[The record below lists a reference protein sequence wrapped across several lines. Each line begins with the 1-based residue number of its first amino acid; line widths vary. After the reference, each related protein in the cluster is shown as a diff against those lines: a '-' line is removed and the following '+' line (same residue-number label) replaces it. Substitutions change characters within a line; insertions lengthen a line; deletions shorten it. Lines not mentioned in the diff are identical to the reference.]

1 MIRLNRNEHSIMN
14 ALWEKPNLTWAEINQ
29 AAREAGAM
37 YWNERSSFYMLDNL
51 VKKGLLEMS
60 GVRQMHTKLSRTYA
74 PTIKKVDYYAE
85 LLATELQADE
95 IKACCTAAAA
105 RLRGH

>member
-1 MIRLNRNEHSIMN
+1 MIPLNKNEHSIMN
-14 ALWEKPNLTWAEINQ
+14 VLWEKPDLTWAEINQ

-51 VKKGLLEMS
+51 VKKGLLKMS
-60 GVRQMHTKLSRTYA
+60 GARQMHTKLSRTYA

-95 IKACCTAAAA
+95 IKACCTAATA

>member
-1 MIRLNRNEHSIMN
+1 MISLNKNERSIMN
-14 ALWEKPNLTWAEINQ
+14 VLWEKPDLTWAEINQ

-51 VKKGLLEMS
+51 VKKGLLKMS
-60 GVRQMHTKLSRTYA
+60 GARQMHTKLSKTYA
-74 PTIKKVDYYAE
+74 TTIKKVDYYAD
-85 LLATELQADE
+85 LLATELRADE
-95 IKACCTAAAA
+95 IKACCTAATA

>member
-1 MIRLNRNEHSIMN
+1 MISLNKNERSIMN
-14 ALWEKPNLTWAEINQ
+14 VLWEKPDLTWAEINR

-51 VKKGLLEMS
+51 VKKGLLKMS
-60 GVRQMHTKLSRTYA
+60 GARQMHTKLSKTYA
-74 PTIKKVDYYAE
+74 PTIKKVDYYAD
-85 LLATELQADE
+85 LLATELRADE
-95 IKACCTAAAA
+95 IKACCTAAMA